1 LKDVEGS
8 LAISVFE
15 GGPGHCLKNVGQ
27 EASGLREG
35 SCGDFVGSRR
45 GEMMESERGQRPGG
59 GFTVAWTVA
68 RGGDQPS
75 DRGGSSRPIGESRP
89 NSWEKYA

>member
-15 GGPGHCLKNVGQ
+15 GGPGHRLKNVGQ
-27 EASGLREG
+27 EASGLRRG

-45 GEMMESERGQRPGG
+45 GEMMESERGQRGLGG
-59 GFTVAWTVA
+59 LRRNTIEAL
-68 RGGDQPS
+68 RI
-75 DRGGSSRPIGESRP
+75 RMEGEGRL
-89 NSWEKYA
+89 A